1 MGRARWPMRL
11 KSARADAMPVALTVC
26 AVWCQLGKDGY
37 LDGGWGGIRCSRTSG
52 TEISIT

>member
-1 MGRARWPMRL
+1 MRL